1 MEDFSS
7 VYSTTITF
15 SNSWLI
21 AVGKLLLEFPDKDI
35 LNDRFMGLSVY
46 DRLFPLKPKNPI

>member
-7 VYSTTITF
+7 LVSTTITF
-15 SNSWLI
+15 RNSWLI
-21 AVGKLLLEFPDKDI
+21 AVEKSLLDFSDKDI
-35 LNDRFMGLSVY
+35 LNDRFMGLSVF